1 MQAVDI
7 KVGSLIQFTGE
18 KTIYEVYSI
27 RPDGKFYFWNIQDT
41 GDQYTGHLSELTGIA
56 LV

>member
-41 GDQYTGHLSELTGIA
+41 GDQYTGHLSDLTGIA